1 MAEPKSSASQ
11 LNAKQIK
18 YSRRELTGSTGGGLK
33 HGFFAAGYSAF
44 ELKPVAGDPSV
55 WSVFFRF
62 LHNVSGDVTV
72 LKLGDVES

>member
-55 WSVFFRF
+55 
-62 LHNVSGDVTV
+62 
-72 LKLGDVES
+72 